1 MPGKNPHTGAPQG
14 VLRPFPPG
22 SNGGVHR
29 GPDRYPRVTQGV
41 MFKAMLRPSQ
51 LVIIDPNGRRTRSRK
66 KVAAAMVENLSR
78 RIAEIAISGRNEDIL
93 RLIALIAKVF
103 PQPPVLKNGNGHGGL
118 MTTHFIPPERRAP
131 AAAAEEPTREPGSG
145 IVMDGKE
152 YVE

>member
-1 MPGKNPHTGAPQG
+1 MLNQ
-14 VLRPFPPG
+14 PG

-29 GPDRYPRVTQGV
+29 GPDRYPRVSQGV

-51 LVIIDPNGRRTRSRK
+51 LVIIDANGRRTRSRK

-93 RLIALIAKVF
+93 RLVELIAKVF
-103 PQPPVLKNGNGHGGL
+103 PQPPAPKNGNGHTGL
-118 MTTHFIPPERRAP
+118 MTTHFIPPPPADQAP
-131 AAAAEEPTREPGSG
+131 PPADRSAPRGPGSG
-145 IVMDGKE
+145 LIIDGKE